1 MIRKKNKIK
10 LHQNR
15 DSIQTF
21 NQMNVF
27 LLHWYSVN
35 LPVEL

>member
-1 MIRKKNKIK
+1 MILKKNKIK
-10 LHQNR
+10 LHENR

-27 LLHWYSVN
+27 LLHWYSLN
-35 LPVEL
+35 LSGEL